1 VTDAVSMCEPANA
14 RSYDERVNADN
25 SASITAL
32 EHLVTSTLADVT
44 EALGIASE
52 VLPCDRDLADTVAFC
67 NAYGYSLQDS
77 ANTIVVAAKSD
88 PPRFAVCVALADTR
102 LDVNG
107 AIRRRLDAR
116 KASFASA
123 GQTVELTGMEIGGV
137 TPFGLPLGV
146 PLWIDS
152 AVMERHEVIVGGGS
166 RSIKIRVAPAALAA
180 LPGAEVVTGLAH
192 SAQTS
197 TATANDR

>member
-1 VTDAVSMCEPANA
+1 MCGDRLRSGHSFEFGRAA
-14 RSYDERVNADN
+14 GRSYDERVNADN

-32 EHLVTSTLADVT
+32 EQLVTSTLADVT
-44 EALGIASE
+44 DRLGLTAE

-67 NAYGYSLQDS
+67 NAYGYALQES
-77 ANTIVVAAKSD
+77 ANAIVVAAKSD

-107 AIRRRLDAR
+107 AIRRRLQAR

-123 GQTVELTGMEIGGV
+123 CQTVDLTGMEIGGV
-137 TPFGLPLGV
+137 TPFGLPAGV
-146 PLWIDS
+146 PLWIDEG
-152 AVMERHEVIVGGGS
+152 VMRRDQVIVGGGS

-192 SAQTS
+192 
-197 TATANDR
+197 